1 MLFPSFLRVYSF
13 NYVGRKYTCDIDY
26 LYIANRNAT
35 RVRILF
41 FILGLIW
48 NDEQGKWMFHNKGG
62 DGRSEGGGWGCDDTG
77 NNFNTCSIH
86 TDQRIQTINLTF
98 TKMQI
103 LMRIFCQYFSFVI
116 RAHPERRTGPNEGL
130 PFYQRRYGTANQGEK
145 FNLNS
150 LLYFQWEKEKY
161 WLQFNDT
168 YFISPLASIDLIFL
182 NICWFWIL
190 ELKVSF

>member
-1 MLFPSFLRVYSF
+1 MM
-13 NYVGRKYTCDIDY
+13 
-26 LYIANRNAT
+26 NRENEW
-35 RVRILF
+35 
-41 FILGLIW
+41 FIIG
-48 NDEQGKWMFHNKGG
+48 GG

-103 LMRIFCQYFSFVI
+103 LMRIICQYFSFVI

-168 YFISPLASIDLIFL
+168 YFILPFAAIDLIFF

>member
-1 MLFPSFLRVYSF
+1 MM
-13 NYVGRKYTCDIDY
+13 
-26 LYIANRNAT
+26 NRENEW
-35 RVRILF
+35 
-41 FILGLIW
+41 FIIG
-48 NDEQGKWMFHNKGG
+48 GG

-103 LMRIFCQYFSFVI
+103 LMRIICQYFSFII

-150 LLYFQWEKEKY
+150 QY

-168 YFISPLASIDLIFL
+168 YFILPFAAIDLIFF